1 MMGKF
6 VSLVKGKK
14 DPEVVRKEVRA
25 EMSRLDE
32 GLYSLEFDMK
42 KMRKER
48 ERIIQKGVRAAKEGD
63 AVLKQEA
70 ALDLKSMNAE
80 LAYMQM
86 NRSNVVKTKML
97 HRISLRRLTSAL
109 PGGTQDGIQKALAI
123 YDDPEIKDML
133 ENGECNEERFQE
145 LLDKKTDTMMRG
157 IEDRFAGAGMEISA
171 EAGLFDQLAAA
182 EEKGDTEAVSDIMN
196 QMTGE
201 KDKSGKVDSLL
212 S

>member
-1 MMGKF
+1 MKSMMGKF

-109 PGGTQDGIQKALAI
+109 PGGTQPSTTIRRSKI
-123 YDDPEIKDML
+123 
-133 ENGECNEERFQE
+133 CW
-145 LLDKKTDTMMRG
+145 KTVNATRNVF
-157 IEDRFAGAGMEISA
+157 RNCS
-171 EAGLFDQLAAA
+171 
-182 EEKGDTEAVSDIMN
+182 TRRP
-196 QMTGE
+196 TP
-201 KDKSGKVDSLL
+201 
-212 S
+212 